1 MPFWKSKPPPPPK
14 PNQLLPE
21 LNANV
26 FSRITFW
33 WAGSL
38 MKLGYKRPLEKDD
51 LYVLNDVR
59 LAKNIISKFE
69 KSWEKELTRKDGKPP
84 SLFRALNRVFG
95 FKFWMAGFFRF
106 MSDTLLVTSPLIL
119 QLILQFAQESW
130 MTKDAKDASPKSYWG
145 YWFSVIL
152 FIMQMSSTLFINSY
166 FYYSMEVGILIRTAL
181 ITAIYRKAMMLS
193 GKARSMFTTGKV
205 TNIMS
210 TDTTRLD
217 FACGF
222 FHVAWAAP
230 IQLCIALGLLIKNL
244 GPPALAGFTLLVIV
258 GPLQAKVMKTLAK
271 TRGKA
276 SKITDDRVK
285 LTQEVLQ
292 GIRVIKYYAW
302 EESFLNALNKL
313 RDKEMKYIRLLLII
327 RSGIT
332 GVSMAIPMFASILTF
347 IVYSLTGGT
356 LTADII
362 FPSLALFSILR
373 LPLILLP
380 MVITILTDSSV
391 SIKRIQELLLAEELD
406 SLPKVNPDSDS
417 AIKVIDGEFIWE
429 SAPPEE
435 LSKDKQKKNK
445 KKHRKSKGL
454 SKIENNE
461 KNHVEE
467 IKDKKENINEKDNNG
482 TTSQSSTTLTP
493 IDSTEQN
500 STTFTPYSHLRNI
513 NFSIPHGSLVAVVGS
528 VGSGKSSL
536 LSALVGEMKK
546 IRGEIEFGGSVGYCP
561 QSAWIQNA
569 TLRDN
574 IIFGLPFDEEKYRR
588 VVKDCC
594 LEPDLAV
601 LPDGDMTEIG
611 EKGINLSGGQKQRVS
626 VARAVYYN
634 ADIVMLDD
642 PLSAVDAHV
651 GNYLITNCI
660 QGSLK
665 GKTRILVT
673 HHLHILPHVDYVICM
688 KDGEIV
694 EQGTYEELMKA
705 GNAFAKLIEE
715 YGEAEEEEEVEVEE
729 IDVKPVNK
737 DEIEKEKSKAVEK
750 SSKTL
755 MTTEERSTGSVDNA
769 IYFAYIRAAGG
780 YILIPSLLFLLIMM
794 QATNIGNN
802 YWLTVWINKQLNLSE
817 AAYMEIYVAWGIVQS
832 IFSVLVGITFSYAG
846 AKAARTLHRNA
857 IKRVIRAPTRF
868 FDTTPLG
875 RIINRFSKDVDTCD
889 NLLSESYRMF
899 YTTLAVVIGTFILI
913 SVKFV
918 LFLIPLIPLMIL
930 YYVAALYYRS
940 TNRELKRLDSILR
953 SSLYAHFSETLTGLP
968 TIRAYREQNRFISIN
983 ERFTDIENKA
993 YFLTVVV
1000 QRWLGIRLESIANA
1014 LIFFTSIFTVIER
1027 YKVDPAISG
1036 LVLSYALQVTGTFNW
1051 CVRQYAEVEA
1061 NMNAVERLVY
1071 YSDSLDIEPAPIIP
1085 DHRPPPEWPVKGE
1098 VQIKDLVMAYAPE
1111 LPPVLKGVSL
1121 DISSGEKVGIVGRTG
1136 CGKSTLATSFFRFV
1150 EPTSGKIVLDG
1161 IDVTTIGLKDLRS
1174 KITIIPQDPVLFNGT
1189 LRSNLDPFNEHD
1201 DAKLWNALRRS
1212 HLIQEDN
1219 DNVEEP
1225 TITDKSGALLITR
1238 ETQPQQFKPE
1248 KLSLDSPVDEN
1259 GSNFSQGQQQLIA
1272 LARALV
1278 RDPKLIIMD
1287 EATASVD
1294 FRTDYLIQTT
1304 IREEFKDSTVLTI
1317 AHRLRTV
1324 ADYDKILF
1332 MDAGNIIEYD
1342 SPYILMQKPNGI
1354 FKGMCERSGE
1364 FNELFEIAKG
1374 KYGSDQKVKK
1384 EEINNEKQEVIKQES
1399 EIINFEEKSDN

>member
-1 MPFWKSKPPPPPK
+1 MPFWENKSPPSPK
-14 PNQLLPE
+14 PDTLIPE
-21 LNANV
+21 SNANI
-26 FSRITFW
+26 FSKLTFW
-33 WAGSL
+33 WVENL

-51 LYVLNDVR
+51 LYALNDAR
-59 LAKNIISKFE
+59 LAKNIISEFE
-69 KSWEKELTRKDGKPP
+69 KSWEKEYTRKDGKPP
-84 SLFRALNRVFG
+84 SLFRALNRIFG
-95 FKFWMAGFFRF
+95 LKFWTSGFFRLI
-106 MSDTLLVTSPLIL
+106 SDTLQVTSPLIL
-119 QLILQFAQESW
+119 QVILTFAQESW
-130 MTKDAKDASPKSYWG
+130 MARNNKDASPTSSLG
-145 YWFSVIL
+145 YSLAVIL
-152 FIMQMSSTLFINSY
+152 FIMQMGSTFCSNFY
-166 FYYSMEVGILIRTAL
+166 FYNSMETGFLVRTAL
-181 ITAIYRKAMMLS
+181 ITIIYRKAMMLS

-217 FACGF
+217 FACSF
-222 FHVAWAAP
+222 FHIAWAAP
-230 IQLCIALGLLIKNL
+230 IQLCIALGLLIRNL
-244 GPPALAGFTLLVIV
+244 GPSALAGFALLAIV
-258 GPLQAKVMKTLAK
+258 GPLQGKVMRTLAK
-271 TRGKA
+271 TRIKA
-276 SKITDDRVK
+276 AKITDDRVK

-302 EESFLNALNKL
+302 EESFLDALNNL

-332 GVSMAIPMFASILTF
+332 GFTMVIPMFASILTF

-356 LTADII
+356 LNAAVI

-373 LPLILLP
+373 LPLILMP
-380 MVITILTDSSV
+380 MVIASLTDASV
-391 SIKRIQELLLAEELD
+391 SLKRIQELLLAEQLD
-406 SLPKVNPDSDS
+406 SLPKINPDSDS
-417 AIKVIDGEFIWE
+417 ALKVVDGEFIWE
-429 SAPPEE
+429 SAPPEK
-435 LSKDKQKKNK
+435 LLNDKQKKNK
-445 KKHRKSKGL
+445 KKQKKSKE
-454 SKIENNE
+454 STKVENNE
-461 KNHVEE
+461 KNHLKEVN
-467 IKDKKENINEKDNNG
+467 DKKVNENMKENNNNEE
-482 TTSQSSTTLTP
+482 TS
-493 IDSTEQN
+493 DSAEQIEN
-500 STTFTPYSHLRNI
+500 STSTPYSQLRNI
-513 NFSIPHGSLVAVVGS
+513 NLSIPRGSLVAVVGS

-546 IRGEIEFGGSVGYCP
+546 VHGEIEFGGSVGYCP

-574 IIFGLPFDEEKYRR
+574 ITFGMPFDEEKYRQ
-588 VVKDCC
+588 VIKDCC

-634 ADIVMLDD
+634 ADIVLLDD

-651 GNYLITNCI
+651 GNYLIANCI

-688 KDGEIV
+688 GNGEVV
-694 EQGTYEELMKA
+694 EQGTYGELMKA
-705 GNAFAKLIEE
+705 GKAFAKLIEE
-715 YGEAEEEEEVEVEE
+715 YGETEEEVEGND
-729 IDVKPVNK
+729 INK
-737 DEIEKEKSKAVEK
+737 DEIEKEKGKAVGK
-750 SSKTL
+750 SSKAL
-755 MTTEERSTGSVDNA
+755 MITEERSTGSVDNDV
-769 IYFAYIRAAGG
+769 YFAYVRAAGG
-780 YILIPSLLFLLIMM
+780 YILFPLLLFFLIMM
-794 QATNIGNN
+794 QSTNIGNN
-802 YWLTVWINKQLNLSE
+802 YWLTVWTNKQLALSD
-817 AAYMEIYVAWGIVQS
+817 AAYMEVYFAWGIAQS

-846 AKAARTLHRNA
+846 AKAAVTLHKNA

-899 YTTLAVVIGTFILI
+899 FSTLTIVLGTFILI
-913 SVKFV
+913 SVVFV
-918 LFLIPLIPLMIL
+918 LFLIPLVPLMII
-930 YYVAALYYRS
+930 YYFAAIYYRS
-940 TNRELKRLDSILR
+940 TNRELKRLDSVLR

-968 TIRAYREQNRFISIN
+968 TIRAYREQDRFLRTN
-983 ERFTDIENKA
+983 EHFIDIENKA
-993 YFLTVVV
+993 YFLTIVV
-1000 QRWLGIRLESIANA
+1000 QRWLGIRLESIANI
-1014 LIFFTSIFTVIER
+1014 LVFFTSLFTIIER
-1027 YKVDPAISG
+1027 FKVNPAVSG

-1061 NMNAVERLVY
+1061 NMNSVERLVY

-1085 DHRPPPEWPVKGE
+1085 DHRPPPEWPFKGE

-1121 DISSGEKVGIVGRTG
+1121 HINSGEKVGIVGRTG
-1136 CGKSTLATSFFRFV
+1136 CGKSTLATSFFRFI
-1150 EPTSGKIVLDG
+1150 EPTSGKIELDG
-1161 IDVTTIGLKDLRS
+1161 IDITTIGLKDLRS

-1201 DAKLWNALRRS
+1201 DAKLWNAIRRS
-1212 HLIQEDN
+1212 YLIQEN
-1219 DNVEEP
+1219 ANNENTKEP
-1225 TITDKSGALLITR
+1225 TMTENFNK
-1238 ETQPQQFKPE
+1238 QE
-1248 KLSLDSPVDEN
+1248 KLTLDSPVNEN

-1278 RDPKLIIMD
+1278 RNPKLIIMD

-1304 IREEFKDSTVLTI
+1304 IREEFKDSTILTI

-1324 ADYDKILF
+1324 VDYDKILV

-1364 FNELFEIAKG
+1364 FNELFEIAKE
-1374 KYGSDQKVKK
+1374 KYESDQKLKK
-1384 EEINNEKQEVIKQES
+1384 EDKIINEKQEVIKQES
-1399 EIINFEEKSDN
+1399 EIINVEEKSDN